1 MGGSAKIGHPAVFHA
16 SVTDGP
22 AAAACML
29 EPLGRSCDTAPDM
42 IPRFDQANR
51 SYLQYVQR
59 LRKYTLRLGLAVGI
73 GVLLFT
79 DSVWRT
85 KAPALNDLIARV
97 GIVLIL
103 ICIAGR
109 TWCTLYIGGLKK
121 RQLVTQGPYSL
132 VRNPLYVFTIIG
144 VAGVGAQAGSFTMT
158 VGLAV
163 LVAIVFYTVALQEQA
178 FLAETFGSEY
188 RAYAERVPLFFPRF
202 STWQEADQLLVSP
215 KLVRRTFMDA
225 SLFLLAIPLNDLIK
239 WLQDHDWLRV
249 LAHLP

>member
-1 MGGSAKIGHPAVFHA
+1 
-16 SVTDGP
+16 
-22 AAAACML
+22 ML
-29 EPLGRSCDTAPDM
+29 EPLGRPCDTAPNM

-59 LRKYTLRLGLAVGI
+59 LRKYTLRLGLAVGV

-79 DSVWRT
+79 NSVWRT
-85 KAPALNDLIARV
+85 EAPALHDLIARV

-121 RQLVTQGPYSL
+121 TQLVTQGPYSL

-158 VGLAV
+158 VALAL
-163 LVAIVFYTVALQEQA
+163 LVAIVFYAVALQEQA

-202 STWQEADQLLVSP
+202 STWQEADQLVVRP

>member
-1 MGGSAKIGHPAVFHA
+1 MRQFSTPAL
-16 SVTDGP
+16 
-22 AAAACML
+22 L
-29 EPLGRSCDTAPDM
+29 EPRVARPAPLEALGRACDTAPAM
-42 IPRFDQANR
+42 IPRSHHAHR

-59 LRKYTLRLGLAVGI
+59 LRKYTLRLGLGVGV

-79 DSVWRT
+79 NSVWLT
-85 KAPALNDLIARV
+85 EAPALHDLIARV
-97 GIVLIL
+97 GVVLIL

-121 RQLVTQGPYSL
+121 TQLVTQGPYSL

-144 VAGVGAQAGSFTMT
+144 VAGVGAQAGSFTMP
-158 VGLAV
+158 VVLAAM
-163 LVAIVFYTVALQEQA
+163 VAIVFYAVALQEQA

-202 STWQEADQLLVSP
+202 STWQEADQLVVRP
-215 KLVRRTFMDA
+215 ELVRRTFMDA
-225 SLFLLAIPLNDLIK
+225 SLFLLAVPFNDLIK